1 MSDHSNHRRR
11 LRERFQKEGLDNFND
26 INALELVLF
35 YCIPRKD
42 TNPIAHQ
49 LIDHFGNLNNVIHA
63 KPQELKK
70 IKGVGDNAVT
80 FLSLLSQLER
90 YCQMQRKEV
99 GDVMETLD
107 DCGAY
112 LLPRFHGLQN
122 ETVFL
127 LCLDAK
133 SKVICCRKV
142 GEGSVNS
149 AGVPV
154 RRIVEIALDANAS
167 SVVLAHNHPGGLAV
181 PSVEDIQTTR
191 RVAEA
196 LTPVDVIL
204 ADHIVV
210 AGDEFVSMV
219 MSRYYNPDMVK

>member
-1 MSDHSNHRRR
+1 MSDHENHRAR
-11 LRERFQKEGLDNFND
+11 LRERFLKEGLENFND
-26 INALELVLF
+26 INALELILF

-42 TNPIAHQ
+42 TNPIAHD
-49 LIDHFGNLNNVIHA
+49 LINHFGNLDNVINA

-70 IKGVGDNAVT
+70 IPGIGDGAIT
-80 FLSLLSQLER
+80 FLSLLKQLER
-90 YCQMQRKEV
+90 YRQIQRKDV
-99 GDVMETLD
+99 GKVMTDLD
-107 DCGAY
+107 ACGKY
-112 LLPRFHGLQN
+112 LLPYFSGLQN
-122 ETVFL
+122 ETVYL

-133 SKVICCRKV
+133 SKLLCCRKV

-149 AGVPV
+149 ANIPV

-191 RVAEA
+191 RIAQA
-196 LTPVDVIL
+196 LLMVDVIL

-210 AGDEFVSMV
+210 ADEEFVSMA

>member
-1 MSDHSNHRRR
+1 MSDHENHRAR
-11 LRERFQKEGLDNFND
+11 LRERFLKEGLENFND
-26 INALELVLF
+26 INALELILF

-42 TNPIAHQ
+42 TNPIAHD
-49 LIDHFGNLNNVIHA
+49 LINHFGNLDNVINA

-70 IKGVGDNAVT
+70 IPGIGDGAIT
-80 FLSLLSQLER
+80 FLSVLKQMER
-90 YCQMQRKEV
+90 YRQIQRKDV
-99 GDVMETLD
+99 GKVMTDLD
-107 DCGAY
+107 ACGKY
-112 LLPRFHGLQN
+112 LLPYFSGLQN
-122 ETVFL
+122 ETVYL

-133 SKVICCRKV
+133 SKLLCCRKV

-149 AGVPV
+149 ANIPV

-191 RVAEA
+191 RIAQA
-196 LTPVDVIL
+196 LLMVDVIL

-210 AGDEFVSMV
+210 ADEEFVSMA

>member
-1 MSDHSNHRRR
+1 MSDHENHRAR
-11 LRERFQKEGLDNFND
+11 LRERFLKEGLENFND
-26 INALELVLF
+26 INALELILF

-42 TNPIAHQ
+42 TNPIAHD
-49 LIDHFGNLNNVIHA
+49 LINHFGNLDNVINA

-70 IKGVGDNAVT
+70 IPGIGDGAIT
-80 FLSLLSQLER
+80 FLSLLKQLER
-90 YCQMQRKEV
+90 YRQIQRKDV
-99 GDVMETLD
+99 GKVMTDLD
-107 DCGAY
+107 ACGKY
-112 LLPRFHGLQN
+112 LLPYFSGLQN
-122 ETVFL
+122 ETVYL

-133 SKVICCRKV
+133 SKLLCCRKV

-149 AGVPV
+149 ANIPV

-167 SVVLAHNHPGGLAV
+167 SVALAHNHPGGLAV

-191 RVAEA
+191 RIAQA
-196 LTPVDVIL
+196 LLMVDVIL

-210 AGDEFVSMV
+210 ADEEFVSMA

>member
-1 MSDHSNHRRR
+1 MSDHSNHRNR
-11 LRERFQKEGLDNFND
+11 LKDRFRKEGLENFND
-26 INALELVLF
+26 INALELLLF

-42 TNPIAHQ
+42 TNVLAHE
-49 LIDHFGNLNNVIHA
+49 LIDRFGSLSAVLDA

-70 IKGVGDNAVT
+70 VPGIGESTVT
-80 FLSLLSQLER
+80 FLAFLKELDR
-90 YCQMQRKEV
+90 YCQVQKSQQECIL
-99 GDVMETLD
+99 GTLEK
-107 DCGAY
+107 CGEY
-112 LLPRFHGLQN
+112 LLPKFIGLEN
-122 ETVFL
+122 ETVYL

-149 AGVPV
+149 ANIPI

-167 SVVLAHNHPGGLAV
+167 SVVLAHNHPGGLAI

-191 RVAEA
+191 KVAQS
-196 LTPVDVIL
+196 LLPLDVIL

-210 AGDEFVSMV
+210 AGGEFVSMV
-219 MSRYYNPDMVK
+219 MSRYYSPDMVK

>member
-1 MSDHSNHRRR
+1 MSDHENHRAR
-11 LRERFQKEGLDNFND
+11 LRERFLKEGLENFND
-26 INALELVLF
+26 INALELILF

-42 TNPIAHQ
+42 TNPIAHD
-49 LIDHFGNLNNVIHA
+49 LINHFGNLDNVINA

-70 IKGVGDNAVT
+70 IPGIGDGAIT
-80 FLSLLSQLER
+80 FLSLLKQLER
-90 YCQMQRKEV
+90 YRQIQRKDV
-99 GDVMETLD
+99 GKVMTDLD
-107 DCGAY
+107 ACGKD
-112 LLPRFHGLQN
+112 LLPYFSGLQN
-122 ETVFL
+122 ETVYL

-133 SKVICCRKV
+133 SKLLCCRKV

-149 AGVPV
+149 ANIPV

-167 SVVLAHNHPGGLAV
+167 SVALAHNHPGGLAV

-191 RVAEA
+191 RIAQA
-196 LTPVDVIL
+196 LLMVDVIL

-210 AGDEFVSMV
+210 ADEEFVSMA

>member
-1 MSDHSNHRRR
+1 MSDHTNHRAR
-11 LRERFQKEGLDNFND
+11 LRDRFLKEGLDNFND

-42 TNPIAHQ
+42 TNPIAHE
-49 LIDHFGNLNNVIHA
+49 LIDHFGNLSGVISA

-70 IKGVGDNAVT
+70 IKGIGDNAVT

-90 YCQMQRKEV
+90 YCQTQRKAV
-99 GDVMETLD
+99 GDVMETLE
-107 DCGAY
+107 DCGTY

-133 SKVICCRKV
+133 SKILCCRKV

-149 AGVPV
+149 AGIPI
-154 RRIVEIALDANAS
+154 RRIVEIALDSNAS
-167 SVVLAHNHPGGLAV
+167 SVILAHNHPGGLAV

-196 LTPVDVIL
+196 LAPVDVIL

-210 AGDEFVSMV
+210 AGEEFVSMV